1 MKKLTKK
8 KNTETEVRLIS
19 PAGHRQKRFKKIAL
33 MALTCAL
40 AFCCMALPCFADSN
54 TELQSTMKNITT
66 AVTLVGAGMDVIFGV
81 WVGIKCGRGGQ
92 KLQEAKGQMIGLVI
106 GVILTFGASKIVD
119 WIKGM
124 SAFTA

>member
-1 MKKLTKK
+1 MKKLKK
-8 KNTETEVRLIS
+8 SNETEVRLAT
-19 PAGHRQKRFKKIAL
+19 PAARRRKRFKKAATL
-33 MALTCAL
+33 VLLCAT

-54 TELQSTMKNITT
+54 TELQTTMKNITT

-81 WVGIKCGRGGQ
+81 WIGIKCGRGGQ